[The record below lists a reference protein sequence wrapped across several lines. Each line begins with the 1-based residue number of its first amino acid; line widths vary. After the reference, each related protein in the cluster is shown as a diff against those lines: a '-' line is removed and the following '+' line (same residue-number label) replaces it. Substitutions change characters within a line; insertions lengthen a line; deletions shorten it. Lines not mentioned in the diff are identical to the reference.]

1 MSIKG
6 FKKFIIALLIITTV
20 FAIPFSVEGSSK
32 YSNGVTIAAGYS
44 SSAARKA
51 RSVERTINR
60 RYKNTKYIEGGE
72 SMWNTIEH
80 RKGKRCYYVT
90 YEVGYV
96 TSKAKDGAS
105 YYFKAPQNYISYRR
119 VPGVKKGS
127 KVLTYF
133 VWCRECNECDDMIA
147 RYDVILRK

>member
-1 MSIKG
+1 MVI
-6 FKKFIIALLIITTV
+6 
-20 FAIPFSVEGSSK
+20 AIPFSVEGSSK
-32 YSNGVTIAAGYS
+32 YSKGVTIAAGYS
-44 SSAARKA
+44 KSAARKA
-51 RSVERTINR
+51 KATERRINA
-60 RYKNTKYIEGGE
+60 RYKRTTYIKGGD
-72 SMWNTIEH
+72 SMWGKVLH
-80 RKGKRCYYVT
+80 RKGKRSYYVT